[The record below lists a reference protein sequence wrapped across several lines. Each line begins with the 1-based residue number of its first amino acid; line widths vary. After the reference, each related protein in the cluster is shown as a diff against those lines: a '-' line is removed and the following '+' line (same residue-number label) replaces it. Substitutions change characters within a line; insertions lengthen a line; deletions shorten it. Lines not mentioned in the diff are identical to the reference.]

1 MLLKSAYVKLFAEFD
16 VRQIIYKREY
26 FMHYKKSLALMVMC
40 ASSGLYAGSM
50 GGSCQNNSVTTPC
63 EQRGWLIGGQ
73 ALYLQPTSNIYGVP
87 YSYNT
92 KDSSISFGVEPSWGW
107 GYQFEAAYLF
117 HTGNDFNI
125 NWYHYR
131 HTNSVETKTPLS
143 LSYTYSTGT
152 SNTITVDSS
161 SYSVNPQWDQV
172 NFEFGQQHLYD
183 RNRSIRIHGGAQ
195 YSRVANHSNLNEIGF
210 AIPGGRYQNLNDNEE
225 SNAAFNGFGPRIGM
239 DLNYAMPNGI
249 SIYAKGGV
257 ALLAGNSKSNY
268 LASNVISINS
278 SQNRVIPSLDGKLGF
293 NYNYAFRHGELNLD
307 MGWLWADY
315 INTLSYL
322 NSYTEAPNTT
332 SSFEIQ
338 GLYFGLKWQSNAI

>member
-1 MLLKSAYVKLFAEFD
+1 M
-16 VRQIIYKREY
+16 Q
-26 FMHYKKSLALMVMC
+26 YKKCLALMIMC

-63 EQRGWLIGGQ
+63 EQSGWLIGGQ

-92 KDSSISFGVEPSWGW
+92 NNTNNTKGSSISFGIEPSWGW

-131 HTNSVETKTPLS
+131 HTNSVETNTPLT
-143 LSYTYSTGT
+143 LSYNDSTGN

-183 RNRSIRIHGGAQ
+183 SKRSIRIHGGAQ
-195 YSRVANHSNLNEIGF
+195 YSRVANYSNLNIMGT
-210 AIPGGRYQNLNDNEE
+210 AITGTIPPNLSDSEK

-268 LASNVISINS
+268 LSDNVLSINS

-293 NYNYAFRHGELNLD
+293 NYNYAFRHGELNLH
-307 MGWLWADY
+307 MGWLWANY
-315 INTLSYL
+315 INTLGYL
-322 NSYTEAPNTT
+322 NSFAEEPNTT